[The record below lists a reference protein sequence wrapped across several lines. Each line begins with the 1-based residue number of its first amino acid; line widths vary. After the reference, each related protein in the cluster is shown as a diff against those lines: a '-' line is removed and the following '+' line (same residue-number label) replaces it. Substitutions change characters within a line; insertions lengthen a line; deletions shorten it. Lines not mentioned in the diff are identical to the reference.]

1 MNQER
6 RGLKIITLSILGV
19 LGIAYSGL
27 VSSQHTVIGMNHLD
41 GIIGVVLGLYI
52 CSHPA
57 ANLVD
62 MFFYRRGI
70 RHQFSSKR
78 FALLWLALNVMVLFI
93 GGIVIFT
100 GTTQLIG
107 KAD

>member
-1 MNQER
+1 MNQQRQER
-6 RGLKIITLSILGV
+6 KIITLSILGV
-19 LGIAYSGL
+19 LGIAYTSLFCFEHALTGL
-27 VSSQHTVIGMNHLD
+27 NYLD

-62 MFFYRRGI
+62 MFFYKRGI
-70 RHQFSSKR
+70 RHPFSSKR
-78 FALLWLALNVMVLFI
+78 SVLLWLGLNVMVLFI
-93 GGIVIFT
+93 GGIVIFI

-107 KAD
+107 KGD

>member
-1 MNQER
+1 MNQQR
-6 RGLKIITLSILGV
+6 WKPKIITLSILGV
-19 LGIAYSGL
+19 LGVAYSGF
-27 VSSQHTVIGMNHLD
+27 VCSQHALTGMNHLD

-62 MFFYRRGI
+62 MFFYKRGI
-70 RHQFSSKR
+70 RHLFSSMR
-78 FALLWLALNVMVLFI
+78 FVLLWLALNVMVLFI

-107 KAD
+107 RAD

>member
-1 MNQER
+1 MNQQRWE
-6 RGLKIITLSILGV
+6 GKIITLSILV
-19 LGIAYSGL
+19 ILGIAYSSF
-27 VSSQHTVIGMNHLD
+27 VYSQHTLTGMNHLD

-70 RHQFSSKR
+70 QHPFSLRQFT
-78 FALLWLALNVMVLFI
+78 LLWVAINVMVLFI

>member
-1 MNQER
+1 MDQHGRKLNI
-6 RGLKIITLSILGV
+6 KTLWAVV
-19 LGIAYSGL
+19 LIGIAYSILLYFQGSL
-27 VSSQHTVIGMNHLD
+27 TGSNKWD
-41 GIIGVVLGLYI
+41 GIFGVVLGLYI

-62 MFFYRRGI
+62 MFFYRQGI
-70 RHQFSSKR
+70 RHPFSSKR
-78 FALLWLALNVMVLFI
+78 SALLWLALNVMVLFI

>member
-1 MNQER
+1 MNQQRWE
-6 RGLKIITLSILGV
+6 GKIITLSILGV
-19 LGIAYSGL
+19 LGIAYSSLFCFEHTLTGL
-27 VSSQHTVIGMNHLD
+27 NYLD

-70 RHQFSSKR
+70 RHPFSSKR
-78 FALLWLALNVMVLFI
+78 SALLWLVVNVMVLFI

>member
-1 MNQER
+1 M
-6 RGLKIITLSILGV
+6 TSSV
-19 LGIAYSGL
+19 LIVIGIAYISL
-27 VSSQHTVIGMNHLD
+27 LYSRHALTGMNHLD

-62 MFFYRRGI
+62 MFFYSRSI
-70 RHQFSSKR
+70 RNPFSSKR
-78 FALLWLALNVMVLFI
+78 SALLRLALNVVVLLI

-107 KAD
+107 RAD

>member
-1 MNQER
+1 MNQE
-6 RGLKIITLSILGV
+6 LWKPKIITLSILGV

-27 VSSQHTVIGMNHLD
+27 LCSQHVLTGMNHLD
-41 GIIGVVLGLYI
+41 GIIGVLLGLYI

-62 MFFYRRGI
+62 LFFYKPDI
-70 RHQFSSKR
+70 RHLFSSKR
-78 FALLWLALNVMVLFI
+78 FALLWLALNVMVLLI
-93 GGIVIFT
+93 SGIVIFT

-107 KAD
+107 RAD

>member
-1 MNQER
+1 
-6 RGLKIITLSILGV
+6 LLILGV
-19 LGIAYSGL
+19 LGIAYSSF
-27 VSSQHTVIGMNHLD
+27 VSSQHTLTGMNHLD

-78 FALLWLALNVMVLFI
+78 SALLWSALNVMVLFI

-107 KAD
+107 KTD

>member
-1 MNQER
+1 MNQQR
-6 RGLKIITLSILGV
+6 RGRKIITLSILVV
-19 LGIAYSGL
+19 LGIAYSSL
-27 VSSQHTVIGMNHLD
+27 FYSQHTLTGMNNLD

-62 MFFYRRGI
+62 MFFYRQGI
-70 RHQFSSKR
+70 RHQFSSER
-78 FALLWLALNVMVLFI
+78 SALLWLALNVMVLFI

-100 GTTQLIG
+100 GTTQFIG
-107 KAD
+107 RAD